1 MSARSLGELSET
13 ASHPPARLHR
23 SAISDDESIVF
34 YIFRIPGR
42 QELCLSLSRPGADV
56 VTDIDV
62 SASFYLLRFDEQVP
76 SNKLTLL
83 RFDAPSGG
91 MKEVAM
97 IDDPPGHV
105 DVFEAS
111 YGTIESKYWSLK
123 DQQPATIKSSFACPI
138 TSSQA
143 SLSFTSPWVGNAN
156 MVASK
161 IGNALKVRLDIE
173 GTLNHSH

>member
-13 ASHPPARLHR
+13 ASHPPARLRR
-23 SAISDDESIVF
+23 STLPEDEPIVF

-42 QELCLSLSRPGADV
+42 QELCLSLSKPGADV

-62 SASFYLLRFDEQVP
+62 SASFYLLRFDEQVL

-83 RFDAPSGG
+83 RFDAPYGG

-105 DVFEAS
+105 DVFEDGYS
-111 YGTIESKYWSLK
+111 IIETKYWSLK
-123 DQQPATIKSSFACPI
+123 DQQPSTIKSSFACPI
-138 TSSQA
+138 ISSHA
-143 SLSFTSPWVGNAN
+143 SLTFTTPWVGTAN

-161 IGNALKVRLDIE
+161 IGNALKVSSDF
-173 GTLNHSH
+173 